1 MGRILVVAEKPS
13 VARDIAKTLGAG
25 QKGDGCLL
33 GEKYVVSWAIGH
45 LVTLAEPEE
54 YGEKFKKWSFASL
67 PIIPDEMELKAIKN
81 TRSQLKVLHKWMNDK
96 EITSIICATDSGRE
110 GELIFR
116 YIYEITKCNKPFQR
130 LWISSMTEQAI
141 KEGFANLKD
150 GTAYDLLYHS
160 AKCRSEADWLV
171 GMNATRAY
179 TLRYHVLLSIGR
191 VQTPTLALIVDKQKE
206 INAFVSKDY
215 YEIQTV
221 FDGFHGFWIDE
232 EEQTKIENEA
242 VAKEISDKI
251 NAQDSLVTKVEKEE
265 KRIPAP
271 LLYDLTELQREC
283 NRKFGY
289 SAKKTL
295 DIAQS
300 LYEKRKMITY
310 PRTDSR
316 YLSDDMKGKVQ
327 NTMKR
332 LGESQPF
339 EEFATPLINGAK
351 LLFTKRIIDN
361 SKVTD
366 HHAIIPTDVRPRL
379 DSLAEEEKNVFLLV
393 AARFISAFYPHYRYE
408 VTKVYFTCQD
418 ERLLSKGTVVLE
430 EGWQGVERKL
440 VPMKGKKEKGNEEQK
455 LPPLTE
461 GELHKIKEAKV
472 LKKKTTPP
480 KAYTESSLLSAMEN
494 AGRFVEDE
502 TLKEQMKD
510 SGLGTPATR
519 AAIIE
524 RLLSVGYI
532 TRKGK
537 NLIPTEKGM
546 QLIQVVP
553 EELRSPQTTGKW
565 EKGLSSI
572 AKGNMEEERFM
583 ASIKRYVSFLVEDAI
598 KRKTDI
604 VFPEEAKMGAKKG
617 GKSLGKCPICKDG
630 DVLENSKAYFCG
642 KWKTGCKFTVWKD
655 SLTPYGI
662 ELNSKT
668 IQKLLKEEKIPDVSV
683 TLPQTGEKG
692 KSTMIFSADGKGQIE
707 LMDFTRDEMI
717 EGKESSQANEGE

>member
-25 QKGDGCLL
+25 QKGGGCLL

-54 YGEKFKKWSFASL
+54 YGENFKKWSFASL

-242 VAKEISDKI
+242 VAKEISDKL